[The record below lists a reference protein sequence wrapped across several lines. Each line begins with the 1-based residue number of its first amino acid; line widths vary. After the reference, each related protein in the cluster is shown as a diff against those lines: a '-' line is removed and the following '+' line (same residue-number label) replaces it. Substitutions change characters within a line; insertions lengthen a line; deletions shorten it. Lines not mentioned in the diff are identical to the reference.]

1 MQQLNSSFRD
11 TVCGG
16 YVFCHQDIIY
26 RCINKSYKAN
36 YEHFIASGLYDKLV
50 AENYIVSHC
59 EINELTIFGLEDNDV
74 YKIIKPTQLPYI
86 SYPYEWSFHQLKDAA
101 LLTLKVLLEA
111 LKYNMILKDATAF
124 NIQFYKGRPIFI
136 DTLSFE
142 KYEEGNVWQAYSQFC
157 RHFLAPLALIAYC
170 DYRMYNLSI
179 NFLDGIPLD
188 YASKLLPLKTIFKA
202 GGGLLMHLHLNS
214 KIHQKAVKEDSG
226 NHKQLHLKKQSLLN
240 LIENLINTVS
250 NIHYN
255 TSKGQ
260 SNWNGYYSFTNY
272 DKEAFHTKEN
282 LLLEF
287 INKCDSKYKVVDL
300 GANNG
305 HFSRIVSHQYPES
318 IIISSDLDYHAV
330 DENYKL
336 IQSDEKYKNIYPVIT
351 DLTNPTPSIGW
362 ANKERDSFITRL
374 SDSDIT
380 LALALIHH
388 ITITNNVPF
397 NKYAEFFAS
406 FTKYLIIEWVPK
418 DDSQTMKILD
428 EKIGDYSYY
437 TSENFEQAFG
447 RHFVILE
454 KVAIEN
460 TKRTIYL
467 MKLK

>member
-1 MQQLNSSFRD
+1 MQVLNSSFRD
-11 TVCGG
+11 IYAGG
-16 YVFCHQDIIY
+16 YVFKHDNIVY
-26 RCINKSYKAN
+26 RCINKAYKEN
-36 YEHFIASGLYDKLV
+36 YDFLISSGLYDKLV
-50 AENYIVSHC
+50 IDGLLVYHE
-59 EINELTIFGLEDNDV
+59 EICDIDQFNIDNRDI

-351 DLTNPTPSIGW
+351 DLTNPAASIGW
-362 ANKERDSFITRL
+362 ANTERDSFIERIKN
-374 SDSDIT
+374 SDIT

-397 NKYAEFFAS
+397 NKCAEFFAS

>member
-1 MQQLNSSFRD
+1 MQVLNSSFRD
-11 TVCGG
+11 IYAGG
-16 YVFCHQDIIY
+16 YVFKHDNIVY
-26 RCINKSYKAN
+26 RCINKAYKEN
-36 YEHFIASGLYDKLV
+36 YDFLISSGLYDKLV
-50 AENYIVSHC
+50 IDGVLVYHE
-59 EINELTIFGLEDNDV
+59 EICDIDQFNIDNRDI

-124 NIQFYKGRPIFI
+124 NIQFYNGKPIFI

-142 KYEEGNVWQAYSQFC
+142 KYNEGSVWQAYSQFC
-157 RHFLAPLALIAYC
+157 RHFLAPLALIAYT
-170 DYRMYNLSI
+170 DYRIYQASI
-179 NFLDGIPLD
+179 NYIDGIPLD
-188 YASKLLPLKTIFKA
+188 YAARLLPLKSKFKLGIF
-202 GGGLLMHLHLNS
+202 MHLYLNA
-214 KIHQKAVKEDSG
+214 KIHKSAEKNS
-226 NHKQLHLKKQSLLN
+226 NHNNKNFSLKKTNLIN
-240 LIENLINTVS
+240 LIENLLNTING
-250 NIHYN
+250 IEYN
-255 TSKGQ
+255 TKKGR

-272 DKEAFHTKEN
+272 NEESFTQKEKI
-282 LLLEF
+282 LLELVDKCGNR
-287 INKCDSKYKVVDL
+287 NKIIDL

-305 HFSRIVSHQYPES
+305 HFSRLLCSKYSKS
-318 IIISSDLDYHAV
+318 IIISSDMDYHAV
-330 DENYKL
+330 DENYL
-336 IQSDEKYKNIYPVIT
+336 ILKTNEYKNIYPVIT

-362 ANKERDSFITRL
+362 ANKERDSFIIRL

-397 NKYAEFFAS
+397 NKFAEFFAS

-437 TSENFEQAFG
+437 TIENFEKSFE
-447 RHFVILE
+447 RHFTILE